1 MQYYT
6 HPFLAG
12 CQLVASSD
20 IAIGSETSVFMTPGV
35 NIGLF
40 CSTPSIPLLE
50 TIPKK
55 IALDMLLTG
64 RMLKNAEEANRYGL
78 LSRIVPDEVLQE
90 EAQSV
95 AAIIASKSFQVI
107 KSGKEI
113 ICKQESLRSLD
124 DKYDVAIDTMVQGL
138 LSKDSSIG
146 IKALLRKEE
155 PKWKHQN

>member
-1 MQYYT
+1 
-6 HPFLAG
+6 
-12 CQLVASSD
+12 
-20 IAIGSETSVFMTPGV
+20 MTPGV

-40 CSTPSIPLLE
+40 CSTPSVSLLE

-64 RMLKNAEEANRYGL
+64 RMLNAEEANRYGL
-78 LSRIVPDEVLQE
+78 LSRIVPDEALQE
-90 EAQSV
+90 EAQNV

-124 DKYDVAIDTMVQGL
+124 EKYDVATDAMIQGL
-138 LSKDSSIG
+138 SSEDSSIG
-146 IKALLRKEE
+146 IEAFLRKKE
-155 PKWKHQN
+155 PKWKHQD

>member
-64 RMLKNAEEANRYGL
+64 RMLNAEEANRYGL

-124 DKYDVAIDTMVQGL
+124 DKYDVAIDAMVQGL

-146 IKALLRKEE
+146 IKAFLRKEE
-155 PKWKHQN
+155 PKWKHQD

>member
-1 MQYYT
+1 
-6 HPFLAG
+6 
-12 CQLVASSD
+12 
-20 IAIGSETSVFMTPGV
+20 MTPGV

-40 CSTPSIPLLE
+40 CSTPSVSLLE

-64 RMLKNAEEANRYGL
+64 RMLNAEEANRYGL
-78 LSRIVPDEVLQE
+78 LSRIVPDEALQE
-90 EAQSV
+90 EAQNV

-124 DKYDVAIDTMVQGL
+124 EKYDVATDAMVQGL
-138 LSKDSSIG
+138 KKKESSIG
-146 IKALLRKEE
+146 IEAFLRKKE
-155 PKWKHQN
+155 PQWKH